1 MTTAT
6 QQSHRATAGAPAGGP
21 PAAGPPATPNQPA
34 RRNRS
39 GNLPPGERR
48 STLLTVLLWLCGG
61 YFLLPLVW
69 LVVASTKDN
78 TGLFTSFGFWFAD
91 DFRLG
96 DNLATLFTLQDGVFG
111 QWIANTVLY
120 SVVSGVGAALLA
132 TAAGYAFAKYEFPG
146 KRLWFAVVL
155 GAVMVPTTAL
165 AIPTYLLFAGA
176 GLTNTVWAV
185 ILPSL
190 VSPFG
195 VYLMRIFAEE
205 AVPDSLVEAA
215 RIDGAGEFRIF
226 WQIVLRLLA
235 PGIVTV
241 LLFALVATWNNYFLP
256 LIMLTDPK
264 LFPLTVGLAQLQA
277 ASEAGGGASAQF
289 STVIT
294 GSLVSVLPL
303 IVAFL
308 YLQRYWQS
316 GLSAGSVKE

>member
-1 MTTAT
+1 MSTLT
-6 QQSHRATAGAPAGGP
+6 P
-21 PAAGPPATPNQPA
+21 PAPTVPTPPLE
-34 RRNRS
+34 RRTVSKKGRNS
-39 GNLPPGERR
+39 LPPGERR
-48 STLLTVLLWLCGG
+48 SSILTVLLWLCGA
-61 YFLLPLVW
+61 YFVLPLVW
-69 LVVASTKDN
+69 LLIASTKDN
-78 TGLFTSFGFWFAD
+78 TGLFTSFGFWFAG

-96 DNLATLFTLQDGVFG
+96 DNLATLFTQQGGVFG
-111 QWIANTVLY
+111 RWAANTVLY
-120 SVVSGVGAALLA
+120 AVVSGVGAALIS

-146 KRLWFAVVL
+146 KKLWFAVVL
-155 GAVMVPTTAL
+155 GAIMIPTTAL

-176 GLTNTVWAV
+176 GLTNTIWAI

-195 VYLMRIFAEE
+195 VYLMRVFAEE
-205 AVPDSLVEAA
+205 AIPDSLLEAA

-226 WQIVLRLLA
+226 GQIVLRLLA
-235 PGIVTV
+235 PGVVTV

-256 LIMLTDPK
+256 LIMLTDPS

-294 GSLVSVLPL
+294 GSLVSILPL

-308 YLQRYWQS
+308 YLQRYWQA
-316 GLSAGSVKE
+316 GLASGSVKE